1 MPTMNPPLRL
11 LAVGPAPD
19 GLAASPWGPF
29 DVRPCASLEVA
40 AERLAH
46 GGCDALLLCLPPR
59 DVERVA
65 TWPALS
71 QAVLDTAVV
80 VVTERPDPALAT
92 LLLARGVQD
101 LLDGARSDAEDVA
114 RALHLALGR
123 RRLERDAR
131 GAGATDLSTGLPDQV
146 QLLEHVNHLLAL
158 REREPAPM
166 ALLVV
171 RVEGL
176 AGEETG
182 PEDTTAAA
190 LRRKLAVRL
199 RASLRASDVVA
210 SVGRDAFAV
219 LLARLGEPDAGA
231 GVAAKLARTMARPL
245 RVGGHDWSVALRI
258 GVAQYPAHGRDAQS
272 LLRRAFAQAVGSV
285 VAADAG
291 FARLVEGARGAA
303 ANDEAVEG

>member
-1 MPTMNPPLRL
+1 MNPPVRL

-29 DVRPCASLEVA
+29 DVRPCASLEAA
-40 AERLAH
+40 AERLVH

-59 DVERVA
+59 EVERVA
-65 TWPALS
+65 AWPALS
-71 QAVLDTAVV
+71 QAVLEAAVV

-114 RALHLALGR
+114 RALHLALAR

-131 GAGATDLSTGLPDQV
+131 GAGATDLATGLPDQA
-146 QLLEHVNHLLAL
+146 QLLEHLNHLLAL

-176 AGEETG
+176 AGAEAG
-182 PEDTTAAA
+182 LGATAAGA

-219 LLARLGEPDAGA
+219 LLARIDEPDAGA

-258 GVAQYPAHGRDAQS
+258 GIAQYPAHGRDAQS
-272 LLRRAFAQAVGSV
+272 LLRRAFAQAVGSA

-303 ANDEAVEG
+303 ANDEAG